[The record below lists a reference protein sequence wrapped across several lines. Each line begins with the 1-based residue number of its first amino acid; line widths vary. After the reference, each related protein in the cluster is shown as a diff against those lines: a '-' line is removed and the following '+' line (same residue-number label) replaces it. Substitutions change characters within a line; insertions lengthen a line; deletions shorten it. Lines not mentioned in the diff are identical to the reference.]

1 MGGSPMPV
9 DNEPGYRSSVGNY
22 DLSSINGIEADIA
35 AMEEF
40 AAGLKADLVDNYMPH
55 ADAAAEAMLAT
66 LPTGGPFYD
75 LHLFM
80 YAHQQAQDA
89 TQQNLDGYIDGT
101 YTFATTAEDIS
112 AKYRGADA
120 FSRAKLSDVDKAF
133 QGTGGNFKPTHHPG
147 EV

>member
-1 MGGSPMPV
+1 MPV
-9 DNEPGYRSSVGNY
+9 DGPAYRSSVDNY

-55 ADAAAEAMLAT
+55 ADAAVEAMFAT
-66 LPTGGPFYD
+66 LPSGGGFYN
-75 LHLFM
+75 LHLFL

-89 TQQNLDGYIDGT
+89 TQQNVDGYIDGT
-101 YTFATTAEDIS
+101 YRFATSAEAIS
-112 AKYRGADA
+112 AQYRGSDA
-120 FSRAKLSDVDKAF
+120 FSRAKVSDVEAAF
-133 QGTGGNFKPTHHPG
+133 KDPGVAADTTYHPG